1 MGKLRLIVPIVLV
14 FLVMQAG
21 CFAALAIEQQR
32 GRRVAEAAASRVRA
46 GMPFDEAVRELAAAD
61 EARARLDC
69 MTGSRQLT
77 AHIFLF
83 GSQLINL
90 DGSVTLLVEG
100 EPGRPMVR
108 SVSTGA
114 RYEVARQGACWQ
126 AAL

>member
-1 MGKLRLIVPIVLV
+1 MSEFRRIASIVLI

-21 CFAALAIEQQR
+21 CFAALAVEQQR

-46 GMPFDEAVRELAAAD
+46 GMPFDEAVGELAAAD

-69 MTGSRQLT
+69 TTGSRQLT
-77 AHIFLF
+77 AHIFLY
-83 GSQLINL
+83 GNQLINL
-90 DGSVTLLVEG
+90 DGAVTLLVEG
-100 EPGRPMVR
+100 EPGRPIVR

-114 RYEVARQGACWQ
+114 RYEVARQGDCWQ